1 MYGRTSTGSQ
11 TEFQY
16 LRSIDPFVYAF
27 YMGPG
32 FYLFSAIRIYLSQI
46 CLPLFQERKGNI
58 FLRPVIIGQ
67 KPYKPFLLLT
77 PGHDYPLTRM
87 SGKHLGIIKYRRQ
100 VLKPFY
106 FRFSLIS
113 RRFIVPEKGLQRTV
127 KYQRSCQLMGMC
139 ILQTLVIITDG
150 VVCRPV
156 YHTRK
161 RQNGVVRCIRK
172 LLVS

>member
-1 MYGRTSTGSQ
+1 MAAPPRGLKRNFNTCEALTRLYTHFTWVRV
-11 TEFQY
+11 FH
-16 LRSIDPFVYAF
+16 
-27 YMGPG
+27 
-32 FYLFSAIRIYLSQI
+32 LFSAIRIYLSQI

-106 FRFSLIS
+106 FRFSSIS
-113 RRFIVPEKGLQRTV
+113 RRFIVPEKG
-127 KYQRSCQLMGMC
+127 SA
-139 ILQTLVIITDG
+139 TDCKIPAKPPTDEHG
-150 VVCRPV
+150 CSSGVCRNNRWYNP
-156 YHTRK
+156 
-161 RQNGVVRCIRK
+161 
-172 LLVS
+172 LLH